1 MVVGVVF
8 LTLAR
13 VQVGLYLKFSGGVI
27 HLAVLGSWVREMA
40 EKYEHADF
48 VGVDIVPV
56 PSPAVAMTGHAAS
69 SLLTTP
75 QVSNNNVL

>member
-1 MVVGVVF
+1 M
-8 LTLAR
+8 LAR
-13 VQVGLYLKFSGGVI
+13 VQVGLNLKFSGGAI
-27 HLAVLGSWVREMA
+27 YLAIVGSWVREMA

-56 PSPAVAMTGHAAS
+56 PPPVSVTAGDAAS

-75 QVSNNNVL
+75 QVSSNNVLWFNGY